1 MARFVEKRPSLPT
14 EDESVDGRFLR
25 RPVKGRGDAIRDF
38 LSRPETVMGAAL
50 FQVLLLLVAPWTF
63 AAVLIFAPLYFLW
76 ASTRKYRLPFRAP
89 AGWDGID
96 YGAPKPGRP
105 GRFGRA
111 AGILHLGRD
120 ERSGEEIWIDN
131 ADARRHGFIL
141 GTTGS
146 GKALPLDALVLTPQG
161 WVRNGD
167 LVPGMEIRHPDGGTS
182 RILSVHPQGP
192 LPVLRMHF
200 SDGRMADCSP
210 DHLWR
215 VRVGPT
221 SGTVS
226 ESETAPGS
234 PQLAEKIFPNMVA
247 KDCPAQA
254 ETAIRSAT
262 ATGCSPHAEDVCP
275 SQTATGCR
283 PHAQRSRPFRDAPES
298 TSNGEA
304 DSSSETAAGSPLR
317 PDAAFMSGGAP
328 GTPSGAGEAFST
340 CASGQAGSNA
350 HERVM
355 TARDIGLLHGLYG
368 GRLEILAP
376 LPAPHDGRAI
386 LGDELSEEHASRSC
400 REGMDSLG
408 YMPSVVGTPPER
420 RAFLAA
426 YLRAGAFETMLDES
440 GLRVFGLPMQ
450 DAVCIKQIVW
460 SLGGTAMSLIRSDE
474 RADVIFMFEGM
485 RAFHPDAGAC
495 RFRRESG
502 LGVAAVEQLDGDAE
516 MSCIRTDRED
526 GLYVMDNHIVTHN
539 TELLLGVV
547 SQTLMWSSGFLFI
560 DGKGTTEFY
569 ARVWSLCKRFGRED
583 DLRVLN
589 FTDPGGDPDA
599 PAGGHAA
606 QSNTLNPFAKGSPDQ
621 LANIV
626 ISLLGEAGASNQVW
640 VSRAMSLVTALMMAL
655 CELRDNGEIL
665 LNVQTIREFL
675 HLGKGFDKAIIGER
689 FIGGVGDVPEE
700 AWRDLKT
707 RAGLIE
713 LYLRAMRGEISGSAR
728 LALKGFFD
736 TLPGF
741 SLDRAMHGETQETKT
756 CEQYGYVS
764 MQFTKPLGSLAD
776 AYGHIFRT
784 PLGEVDMDDVALNR
798 RILVVLLPALQK
810 APDEMRNCGKIV
822 VALVKI
828 MMGNAAGFALQGTRR
843 DIVEAR
849 QTRAPSPFVVVL
861 DEAGYY
867 MAKGIDVMMAQARS
881 LGFMIVVAGQDM
893 AAMQAVDPQ
902 IAETAAANASLLAV
916 GKTVDG
922 FKTIKFVSQMM
933 GKTMVPVTS
942 GYAARSGPLGGTG
955 WVDKMDASFDVIDN
969 VRLQE
974 LQGLSEGQFYILFNG
989 RLVRAA
995 TFYIGDDLA
1004 ESISV
1009 NRFLKVCGPADR
1021 APGLD
1026 QTAEMDFLDGYVK
1039 VARKLVE
1046 NSGLPAVAK
1055 APDDSISL
1063 VKRLHDLALSG
1074 AGAPTADRTQAAW
1087 LVGIM
1092 GACGAGGED
1101 DPEWDGDG
1109 DSECEWYMGADME
1122 AAAES
1127 VANDG

>member
-1 MARFVEKRPSLPT
+1 MARFAETRPSLPT
-14 EDESVDGRFLR
+14 EDETVDGGFLR
-25 RPVKGRGDAIRDF
+25 RPVKGRGEAVRDF
-38 LSRPETVMGAAL
+38 LSRPETVMAAAL
-50 FQVLLLLVAPWTF
+50 FQALLLVVAPWTF
-63 AAVLIFAPLYFLW
+63 VAALIFAPLFHLW
-76 ASTRKYRLPFRAP
+76 ASTRKYRLPFKAP

-105 GRFGRA
+105 GRFARA

-120 ERSGEEIWIDN
+120 ERSGEELWIDN
-131 ADARRHGFIL
+131 ADARRHGFFI

-167 LVPGMEIRHPDGGTS
+167 LAPGMEIRHPDGGTS
-182 RILSVHPQGP
+182 RILSVHPQGL
-192 LPVLRMHF
+192 LPVLRIHF

-215 VRVGPT
+215 MRVVQH
-221 SGTVS
+221 SGTDAES
-226 ESETAPGS
+226 ESLPAFEPDGVSGTPSDNEAVWPAWTAAASPLDGTALPTGVAPETP
-234 PQLAEKIFPNMVA
+234 PH
-247 KDCPAQA
+247 
-254 ETAIRSAT
+254 AIAAVPSGT
-262 ATGCSPHAEDVCP
+262 ATGSPPEAEKAVP
-275 SQTATGCR
+275 SRGPGQTKA
-283 PHAQRSRPFRDAPES
+283 
-298 TSNGEA
+298 
-304 DSSSETAAGSPLR
+304 
-317 PDAAFMSGGAP
+317 
-328 GTPSGAGEAFST
+328 
-340 CASGQAGSNA
+340 NA
-350 HERVM
+350 EERIM
-355 TARDIGLLHGLYG
+355 TARDIGILHGLYG
-368 GRLEILAP
+368 SRVEIIAP
-376 LPAPHDGRAI
+376 LPSPHEGRPVRR
-386 LGDELSEEHASRSC
+386 DELSEEHARLAS
-400 REGMDSLG
+400 REGMDALG
-408 YMPSVVGTPPER
+408 YLPSLVGSPAER

-426 YLRAGAFETMLDES
+426 YILASSLETEVCER
-440 GLRVFGLPMQ
+440 GLRIGALPMQ
-450 DAVCIKQIVW
+450 DAVRVKQIVW
-460 SLGGTAMSLIRSDE
+460 SLGGTAASLKRRDGG
-474 RADVIFMFEGM
+474 ADMIFMAEGM
-485 RAFHPDAGAC
+485 REIHPEAGAR
-495 RFRRESG
+495 RFRDEFG
-502 LGVAAVEQLDGDAE
+502 LAIAGVEYLPDETE
-516 MSCIRTDRED
+516 MSCIRIDRED

-539 TELLLGVV
+539 TELLLGVA

-665 LNVQTIREFL
+665 LNVQTIREYL
-675 HLGKGFDKAIIGER
+675 HLGSGFDKAILADR
-689 FIGGVGDVPEE
+689 HIGGVGDVPEE
-700 AWRDLKT
+700 AWRELKS
-707 RAGLIE
+707 RAGLIG
-713 LYLRAMRGEISGSAR
+713 LYLRAMRGEISGAAR

-741 SLDRAMHGETQETKT
+741 SIDRAMNGENQETKT
-756 CEQYGYVS
+756 YEQYGYVS

-922 FKTIKFVSQMM
+922 FKTVKFVTQLM
-933 GKTMVPVTS
+933 GRTKVPVTS
-942 GYAARSGPLGGTG
+942 GYSARSGPLGGSG
-955 WVDKMDASFDVIDN
+955 WVDKMDASFEEVDN

-989 RLVRAA
+989 RLARAA
-995 TFYIGDDLA
+995 TFYIGDELA
-1004 ESISV
+1004 ENISV

-1026 QTAEMDFLDGYVK
+1026 QSAEIDFLDGYVK
-1039 VARKLVE
+1039 AARTLGCG
-1046 NSGLPAVAK
+1046 SGISTVVKSPR
-1055 APDDSISL
+1055 DSLSMA
-1063 VKRLHDLALSG
+1063 KRLHDLALSG
-1074 AGAPTADRTQAAW
+1074 IGSPTADRTQAAW

-1092 GACGAGGED
+1092 GACGTGGED
-1101 DPEWDGDG
+1101 DPEGNDDG
-1109 DSECEWYMGADME
+1109 DSGCEWYMGADME
-1122 AAAES
+1122 SAAES
-1127 VANDG
+1127 VASFASRSLRPS